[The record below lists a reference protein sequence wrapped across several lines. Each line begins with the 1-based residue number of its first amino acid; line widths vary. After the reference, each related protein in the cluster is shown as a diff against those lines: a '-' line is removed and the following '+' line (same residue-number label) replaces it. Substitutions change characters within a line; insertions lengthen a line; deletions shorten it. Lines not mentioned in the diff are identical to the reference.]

1 LAFFSGT
8 DNNDDKSNY
17 CYSGVVGKLNDPSPS
32 TIWRLNLG
40 EEKHTDIKVAD
51 IFENQLTLPAVPQE
65 WLDKVTV
72 QSYPMYSGAY
82 GGAWG
87 DEWYQKN
94 GHGRG
99 PAQNV
104 ASKGPNGLHWAKI
117 EEKLSDESYS
127 KLLAALGEKFVEYLE
142 LPPTRVPVPQAIPAP
157 SNTFNPDDAM
167 EVFLNNVDD
176 DHTKSLVRMST
187 GMSFL
192 DSSEYPGL
200 RTLGVYEYLIIYD
213 QLMAIT
219 DDCGQSGLYIN
230 GIAGI
235 IPVEAFIKNDSYL
248 NGYAAYVNTHGVSLA
263 QVQESVLMFVEHI
276 TSGVVY

>member
-1 LAFFSGT
+1 M
-8 DNNDDKSNY
+8 
-17 CYSGVVGKLNDPSPS
+17 GKLNDPSPS

-72 QSYPMYSGAY
+72 QSYPMY
-82 GGAWG
+82 GGVWG

-104 ASKGPNGLHWAKI
+104 ASKGPNGLHWAKV

-127 KLLAALGEKFVEYLE
+127 KLLSALGEKFVEYLE
-142 LPPTRVPVPQAIPAP
+142 LPPTRVPVTTALPAP

-167 EVFLNNVDD
+167 EVFLTNVADEQ
-176 DHTKSLVRMST
+176 TKNLVRMST

-248 NGYAAYVNTHGVSLA
+248 NGYAAYVNTYGVSLA